1 MVPQRLPMNEEC
13 VFDLASLTKPIVTAT
28 LVMTAI
34 EKGLLHEEDKITSI
48 LPEAGLLRSVTIS
61 DLLVHRSGLP
71 SWLPL
76 YKSSPSKTEILARLF
91 EIKPESVPRKLEVYS
106 DLGYMILG
114 AAVERV
120 FLRDLNHLSHE
131 MIFSRL
137 GMLETCYLPS
147 PELAARAAATELSEN
162 GTPLVGIVHDENARA
177 MGGVS
182 GHAGLFSTAA
192 DLLVFAQMMLD
203 FGKRKGIR
211 LLEEHSVLA
220 MTSNMN
226 EGIGGHYGHGWV
238 TRKPDN
244 IFPDNCSPESFGH
257 TGFTGT
263 CIGIDRKTEAISIL
277 LTNAVHPKRREK
289 SINEYRR
296 RVFEL
301 TIELV
306 KRAR

>member
-1 MVPQRLPMNEEC
+1 MVPQKLPMNERC

-28 LVMTAI
+28 LIMRAI
-34 EKGLLHEEDKITSI
+34 EKGVLHEEDRITSI
-48 LPEAGLLRSVTIS
+48 LPEARLLGSVTIS

-76 YKSSPSKTEILARLF
+76 YKSASSKEEMFARLF
-91 EIKPESVPRKLEVYS
+91 QVRPESEPRKSEVYS

-114 AAVERV
+114 AAVERL
-120 FLRDLNHLSHE
+120 FLGELNHLSHE

-137 GMLETCYLPS
+137 GMSETCYLPS
-147 PELAARAAATELSEN
+147 PELAARAATTEFSED
-162 GTPLVGIVHDENARA
+162 GSPLVGIVHDENARA
-177 MGGVS
+177 MGGIS
-182 GHAGLFSTAA
+182 GHAGLFGTAM
-192 DLLVFAQMMLD
+192 DLLAFAQMMFD
-203 FGKRKGIR
+203 FGKHNGVK
-211 LLEEHSVLA
+211 LLEEHSALL

-226 EGIGGHYGHGWV
+226 ESVGGHYGYGWV
-238 TRKPDN
+238 TRKPDS

-263 CIGIDRKTEAISIL
+263 CIEIDRKNEAICIL

-296 RVFEL
+296 RLFEL
-301 TIELV
+301 AIELS
-306 KRAR
+306 KRAH